1 MDADESFE
9 VLIGIQSYTEDELKS
24 LAAQLE
30 AEERDI
36 SRRRRILHGKLD
48 ILRAEMV
55 RRLRDKHGAGE
66 TLVGEDDISR
76 LSEILST
83 RSGKWQPSTQPGKE

>member
-9 VLIGIQSYTEDELKS
+9 VLIGIQSYTDEELKS

-30 AEERDI
+30 VEERDI

-66 TLVGEDDISR
+66 TLVREDDISR

-83 RSGKWQPSTQPGKE
+83 RSGRGQGTTQPGKG

>member
-9 VLIGIQSYTEDELKS
+9 VLIGIQSYTDEELKS

-30 AEERDI
+30 VEERDI

-55 RRLRDKHGAGE
+55 RRLRNKHGAGE

-76 LSEILST
+76 LSEILSA
-83 RSGKWQPSTQPGKE
+83 RPGRGQGSPQPGKD

>member
-1 MDADESFE
+1 MDADDSFQ
-9 VLIGIQSYTEDELKS
+9 VLIGIQSYTDDELKS

-30 AEERDI
+30 LEEKDI

-55 RRLRDKHGAGE
+55 RRLRDKRGAGG
-66 TLVGEDDISR
+66 TLVGEDDIAR

-83 RSGKWQPSTQPGKE
+83 RSGKWQPPSPPGED